1 MISSDRRGGPR
12 RIELNRDRRDGD
24 RDRRDGDRDD
34 RDGGHD
40 RRDNRDDRRG
50 DRPRDGETSSR
61 RDSDKRDDRKERP
74 AQPKKIEEQKP
85 PVSTYIV
92 ARIRLTP

>member
-1 MISSDRRGGPR
+1 MWTRLSIKCFSRDRRGGPR

-24 RDRRDGDRDD
+24 RD
-34 RDGGHD
+34 HD
-40 RRDNRDDRRG
+40 RRDYRDDRSG

-85 PVSTYIV
+85 PVSTSQLASISQ
-92 ARIRLTP
+92 LQ

>member
-1 MISSDRRGGPR
+1 MHLFLYPR
-12 RIELNRDRRDGD
+12 TGAIVDVLVGSELLGRDGD
-24 RDRRDGDRDD
+24 RD
-34 RDGGHD
+34 HD
-40 RRDNRDDRRG
+40 RRDYRNDRSG

-85 PVSTYIV
+85 PVSTSQL
-92 ARIRLTP
+92 ASMSQLQ

>member
-1 MISSDRRGGPR
+1 MLCSDRRGPPR

-24 RDRRDGDRDD
+24 RDRRDGDRDGND
-34 RDGGHD
+34 QGHD
-40 RRDNRDDRRG
+40 RRDE
-50 DRPRDGETSSR
+50 ETSSR

-85 PVSTYIV
+85 PVSECI
-92 ARIRLTP
+92 